1 MGKPPDS
8 TVKSGDERF
17 FANGKPLSLSL
28 LGFWRWAYS
37 ELLNNT
43 QRGILAEYLVKE
55 ALQVNYDYRVNWT
68 DYDLTSTD
76 GLKIEVK
83 SASYLQSWQQK
94 QLSAIR
100 FDIAKKSSWTEE
112 NGRSSSKNRSSDI
125 YIFCL
130 LKEKDEDKVNPLNLD
145 QWEFLVIRTKD
156 LDENCGE
163 QQSIGLNPLLRLNP
177 VVVKYDQLHAA
188 VSEIAKG
195 FGQPSA
201 PLSPNPWI

>member
-8 TVKSGDERF
+8 TVKSGNERF
-17 FANGKPLSLSL
+17 TANGKPLNLSL
-28 LGFWRWAYS
+28 LGFWQWAYS

-55 ALQVNYDYRVNWT
+55 ALGVDYDYWVNWT

-76 GLKIEVK
+76 GLKAEVK

-94 QLSAIR
+94 RLSTIR
-100 FDIAKKSSWTEE
+100 FDIAKKSSWSEE
-112 NGRSSSKNRSSDI
+112 NGRGSSKNRSSDI

-130 LKEKDEDKVNPLNLD
+130 LKEKDRDKVNPLNLD

-163 QQSIGLNPLLRLNP
+163 QQTIGLNRLLRLNP
-177 VVVKYDQLHAA
+177 TIARYDQLHAT
-188 VSEIAKG
+188 VSEIAKD
-195 FGQPSA
+195 FGQLSVP
-201 PLSPNPWI
+201 PSPNPWI